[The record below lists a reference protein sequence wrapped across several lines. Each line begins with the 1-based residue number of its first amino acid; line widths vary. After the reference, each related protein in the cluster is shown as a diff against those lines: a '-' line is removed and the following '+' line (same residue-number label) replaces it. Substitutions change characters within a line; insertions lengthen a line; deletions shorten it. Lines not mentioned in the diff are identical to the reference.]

1 MFTESTR
8 GEIMSRGKEIL
19 EQSLLNKG
27 TAFTEEERKNLG
39 LVGLLPSA
47 ILTLEE
53 QAQRAYSQYQDQP
66 TDLHKNVYLTSL
78 QDRNE
83 VLFYKLLLEHLREML
98 PVVYDPTVAQAI
110 ELYSHE
116 YRRPRGV
123 YLSVDHP
130 EGIEESFENYG
141 LGSDDVD
148 LIVASD
154 AEEILG
160 IGDWGVGGI
169 AISVG
174 KLAVYTAA
182 AGIHPGRTIPVII
195 DAGTN
200 NEGLL
205 NDPYY
210 VGNRHSRIRGSKYD
224 AFIDEYVKVATA
236 MFPKAMLHWE
246 DFGISNARRILN
258 RYKDKICTFNDD
270 VQGTGAITLS
280 ALISALKVTGTPL
293 SENRVLIFG
302 AGTAGIGNADQIR
315 AAMRTEGLSEEDAY
329 RRFWCVDIHGL
340 LTDDMKD
347 LRDFQ
352 KPYARPADEV
362 KDWQRTKNNEI
373 DLLETIKR
381 VKPTIMIGTSTAYGD
396 FTEEVVKEMAS
407 HVERPIIFPLSNP
420 TERTEAFPSDLIK
433 WTEGKALIATG
444 LPYDPVEY
452 EGTSYVIGQANN
464 ALLYPGLG
472 LGVITSRAKLVTD
485 KMITTAAEA
494 VAGMVDSTKLGA
506 GLLPDVKNLRVSSA
520 TIAVAVVKTA
530 VEEGVAQTE
539 ITDVVQQVQDAMWQP
554 VYSPPIEANGA

>member
-1 MFTESTR
+1 M
-8 GEIMSRGKEIL
+8 L
-19 EQSLLNKG
+19 EQRLLNKG
-27 TAFTEEERKNLG
+27 TAFTEEERKDLG
-39 LVGLLPSA
+39 LVGLLSSA
-47 ILTLEE
+47 VLTLEE
-53 QAQRAYSQYQDQP
+53 QAKRAYSQYQDQP
-66 TDLHKNVYLTSL
+66 TDLHKNIYLTSL

-83 VLFYKLLLEHLREML
+83 VLFYKLLLDHLHEML

-110 ELYSHE
+110 KLYSHE

-123 YLSVDHP
+123 YLSVDRP
-130 EGIEESFENYG
+130 EEIEESFENYG
-141 LGSDDVD
+141 LGEDDVD
-148 LIVASD
+148 LIVATD

-210 VGNRHSRIRGSKYD
+210 IGNRHSRVRGDKYD
-224 AFIDEYVKVATA
+224 AFIEEYVKVATK

-258 RYKDKICTFNDD
+258 RYKDEIRTFNDD
-270 VQGTGAITLS
+270 IQGTGAITLS

-315 AAMRTEGLSEEDAY
+315 AAMQTEGLSEEDAY
-329 RRFWCVDIHGL
+329 RRFWCVDIQGL

-352 KPYARPADEV
+352 RPYARPADEV
-362 KDWQRTKNNEI
+362 KDWMRREKNGI

-381 VKPTIMIGTSTAYGD
+381 VKPTAMVGTSTAFGA
-396 FTEEVVKEMAS
+396 FTEEIVREMAS

-420 TERTEAFPSDLIK
+420 TERTEAFPSDLIE
-433 WTEGKALIATG
+433 WTDGKALVATG

-452 EGTSYVIGQANN
+452 EGTFYEIGQANN

-494 VAGMVDSTKLGA
+494 VAGMVDSTKPGA
-506 GLLPDVKNLRVSSA
+506 SLLPDVRNLRVSSA
-520 TIAVAVVKTA
+520 TIAVAVVEVA

-539 ITDVVQQVQDAMWQP
+539 ITDAVQQVQDAMWQP
-554 VYSPPIEANGA
+554 VYGSPLVEPEDMVGGPKKNLEAK

>member
-1 MFTESTR
+1 
-8 GEIMSRGKEIL
+8 MSPGREIL

-47 ILTLEE
+47 VLTLEE
-53 QAQRAYSQYQDQP
+53 QAQRAYNQYQDQP
-66 TDLHKNVYLTSL
+66 TDLHKNIYLSSL

-130 EGIEESFENYG
+130 EEIEESFENYG

-182 AGIHPGRTIPVII
+182 AGIHPGRTIPVIM

-210 VGNRHSRIRGSKYD
+210 VGNRHSRVRGEKYD
-224 AFIDEYVKVATA
+224 AFIDEYVQVATK

-246 DFGISNARRILN
+246 DFGISNARRILY

-280 ALISALKVTGTPL
+280 ALISALNVTGTPL
-293 SENRVLIFG
+293 GENRILIFG

-315 AAMRTEGLSEEDAY
+315 AAMQTEGLSEEDAH
-329 RRFWCVDIHGL
+329 RRFWCVDIQGL
-340 LTDDMKD
+340 LTDDMQD

-352 KPYARPADEV
+352 KPYARPASEV
-362 KDWQRTKNNEI
+362 RDWKPGEQNGI

-381 VKPTIMIGTSTAYGD
+381 VRPTIMIGTSTAYGA
-396 FTEEVVKEMAS
+396 FTEEIVKEMAKS
-407 HVERPIIFPLSNP
+407 VERPIIFPLSNP

-433 WTEGKALIATG
+433 WTDGKALIATG

-452 EGTSYVIGQANN
+452 EGTSYEIGQANN

-472 LGVITSRAKLVTD
+472 LGVIVSRARLVTD
-485 KMITTAAEA
+485 KMITAAAEA
-494 VAGMVDSTKLGA
+494 VAGMVDTTKPGA
-506 GLLPDVKNLRVSSA
+506 GLLPEVQNLRVSSA
-520 TIAVAVVKTA
+520 TIAVAVVKAA
-530 VEEGVAQTE
+530 VEEGAAQTQ
-539 ITDVVQQVQDAMWQP
+539 ITDAVQQIQDAMWQP
-554 VYSPPIEANGA
+554 VYDSPVEVKGA

>member
-1 MFTESTR
+1 MLR
-8 GEIMSRGKEIL
+8 GREIL
-19 EQSLLNKG
+19 EQPLLNKG
-27 TAFTEEERKNLG
+27 TAFTEEERKSLG

-47 ILTLEE
+47 VLTLEE
-53 QAQRAYSQYQDQP
+53 QTKRAHTQYQEQP
-66 TDLHKNVYLTSL
+66 TDLHKNIYLTSL
-78 QDRNE
+78 HDRNE
-83 VLFYKLLLEHLREML
+83 VLFYKLLSEHLREML
-98 PVVYDPTVAQAI
+98 PVVYDPTVAQTI
-110 ELYSHE
+110 EHYSHE

-123 YLSVDHP
+123 YLSVDRP
-130 EGIEESFENYG
+130 EEIEESFENYG

-182 AGIHPGRTIPVII
+182 AGIHPGRTIPVIM

-210 VGNRHSRIRGSKYD
+210 VGNRHSRVRGEKYD
-224 AFIDEYVKVATA
+224 AFIDEYVKVATKL
-236 MFPKAMLHWE
+236 FPKAMLHWE

-258 RYKDKICTFNDD
+258 GYKNKICTFNDD
-270 VQGTGAITLS
+270 IQGTGAITLS
-280 ALISALKVTGTPL
+280 ALISALKITGTPL

-315 AAMRTEGLSEEDAY
+315 AAMQTEGLSEEDAY
-329 RRFWCVDIHGL
+329 RRFWCVDLQGL
-340 LTDDMKD
+340 LTDDIKD
-347 LRDFQ
+347 LRGFQ
-352 KPYARPADEV
+352 KPYARPANEV
-362 KDWQRTKNNEI
+362 KDWKRAKNGI
-373 DLLETIKR
+373 DLLETVRR
-381 VKPTIMIGTSTAYGD
+381 VKPTAMIGTSTAYGA
-396 FTEEVVKEMAS
+396 FTEEIVKEMAR

-433 WTEGKALIATG
+433 WTGGKALVATG
-444 LPYDPVEY
+444 LPYGPVEY
-452 EGTSYVIGQANN
+452 EGTSYEIGQANN

-485 KMITTAAEA
+485 RMITAAAEA
-494 VAGMVDSTKLGA
+494 VAGMVDTTKPGA

-520 TIAVAVVKTA
+520 TIAVAVVKAA
-530 VEEGVAQTE
+530 VEEGVAQRE
-539 ITDVVQQVQDAMWQP
+539 ITDVVQQVQDVMWEP
-554 VYSPPIEANGA
+554 VYGPTIKAKGA